1 MADPVA
7 PLSAKPP
14 SFLGADSGAQEEY
27 FTALN
32 KALTSLEGRSGI
44 NLFNVAAGFLNP
56 GRTGQAFEAIGN
68 AASAAGR
75 DVERD
80 EARAPAIA
88 QMRAQLAGQKYEVG
102 KQSKALSILGQ
113 AMGAGPSGGGPME
126 ALQSGNLFDPNFTQK
141 LMSIY
146 PTVAQDPKT
155 GGIVKEM
162 IDQGF
167 KLQSHI
173 LEQRKANVPEAQ
185 LYIEHGPKVLP
196 LLSPDFRKSA
206 GLGGTPK
213 PATPAAVATAIT
225 PPATAESLPVDA
237 VPIGDPTNKTPDQI
251 EEERGRRD
259 TPAAPV
265 STLTPAA
272 TEPTAAEPPAR
283 TDGYTRVDGS
293 FAPFPAGASIKL
305 QNALVEAN
313 EKTIQASKQATMD
326 LGNKYWSTQKEA
338 AYEAGNP
345 QSISRQKNDL
355 NILGKAAIEKP
366 EIYGQLAKSGFFD
379 ALANALNTGAQTP
392 WGTFSLPVD
401 QFVSQLKLD
410 DPDFALKQSVAK
422 SAARIFFDNAQLAK
436 SVLGRFTDQDAK
448 LAQAPLA
455 QMTDPA
461 LTILHWVG
469 ESKLGVVNK
478 EAVYKALNSFEDK
491 NPGVTPRK
499 FFAPNNS
506 EFQRILGAYDSQLAQ
521 WIKDS
526 PLYRSK

>member
-7 PLSAKPP
+7 PLTAKPP
-14 SFLGADSGAQEEY
+14 SFLGADSDAQKEY
-27 FTALN
+27 FDALN
-32 KALTSLEGRSGI
+32 KALTSLESRSGV
-44 NLFNVAAGFLNP
+44 NLFNVAGALFNP

-68 AASAAGR
+68 AAASAGR
-75 DVERD
+75 DIERD

-102 KQSKALSILGQ
+102 KQSKALGILAQ
-113 AMGAGPSGGGPME
+113 AFPGAGGPME
-126 ALQSGNLFDPNFTQK
+126 ALQGGNLFDPGFTQR

-155 GGIVKEM
+155 GSIVKEM

-167 KLQSHI
+167 KLQNHI

-185 LYIEHGPKVLP
+185 LYAEHGPKVLP
-196 LLSPDFRKSA
+196 LLSPDFKKAA
-206 GLGGTPK
+206 GLSGGS
-213 PATPAAVATAIT
+213 ATPVSRPGPVASTATPVVEPQPAGTAPMGEPTGKTPEEVDAQRERNDT
-225 PPATAESLPVDA
+225 PPATTTTTT
-237 VPIGDPTNKTPDQI
+237 PTT
-251 EEERGRRD
+251 
-259 TPAAPV
+259 TPAAP
-265 STLTPAA
+265 
-272 TEPTAAEPPAR
+272 PAR
-283 TDGYTRVDGS
+283 EDGYYRVDGS
-293 FAPFPAGASIKL
+293 FAPFPPNSSIKV

-313 EKTIQASKQATMD
+313 EKTIQASKQATVD
-326 LGNKYWSTQKEA
+326 LGNKYWNTQKEA

-355 NILGKAAIEKP
+355 NILGKTAIEKP
-366 EIYGQLAKSGFFD
+366 EIYGVLAKSGLFD

-410 DPDFALKQSVAK
+410 DPDYALKVSVAK
-422 SAARIFFDNAQLAK
+422 SAARIFFDNAQVAK
-436 SVLGRFTDQDAK
+436 SVLGRFTDQDAR

-455 QMTDPA
+455 QMSDPA
-461 LTILHWVG
+461 LAVLHWVG
-469 ESKLGVVNK
+469 ESKLGLVNK
-478 EAVYKALNSFEDK
+478 EATYNALNTWENK
-491 NPGVTPRK
+491 NSGVSPRL

-506 EFQRILGAYDSQLAQ
+506 EYKRILNQYDNQLAQ